1 MWPSVSLREFQDQ
14 KCNIVQKYSDEEVSN
29 LRKAEQLPKK
39 SANTGDA
46 QQEEEDDDLVEFD
59 LDIDEL

>member
-1 MWPSVSLREFQDQ
+1 MFVSLREFQDQ
-14 KCNIVQKYSDEEVSN
+14 KCDIVQKYSDEEVSN
-29 LRKAEQLPKK
+29 LRKAEQLPEK